1 MNEPV
6 ELKHIIHI
14 TYGDIRQRIVLSNE
28 IYSIGRHSSNKI
40 VIHHPT
46 ISRFHCTILPVK
58 YKGENQQ
65 TLFWIID
72 GDLKGNRSSN
82 GIFINGNKS
91 LSHELISGDFIKI
104 GGNEVEV
111 FYEIFNEENGDYLS
125 ISEANISSTNLSNI
139 VINPK
144 YSKVSSSQ
152 TTVTEENQEQEE
164 KFIREILFTFHHNHN
179 HIKAPYIHIN
189 KEGKIIHFNSFF
201 KEVFPDFNRN
211 SYPNPFVDNLQG
223 IVKSSSNNF
232 CIREIKHQNKYYTQY
247 AYYQQEQD
255 IIESYI
261 FCFEDRYTL
270 EKNLQENEEKYR
282 AVVRQISEGIILV
295 DPISKQIIE
304 ANQAYCS
311 LIGYSNEEILTLK
324 IYDVLATD
332 PEVHDSIIRKVQKN
346 RLNLVQE
353 SIHRHRNRHFI
364 DVEANISSIYYGAK
378 EYICYAVRDIT
389 ERKMAQEMLCYQAC
403 HDLLTQLGNRNLFNE
418 QLYKAIARSQRY
430 KSRLAVI
437 FIDLDRFKYINDTLG
452 HDIGDRFLQEVAIKI
467 KNCLRSA
474 DIIARWGGDEF
485 TILLSEIKN
494 PQDATIVAKRIFNS
508 LKQPIIISEYQLYCH
523 LSMGIAIYPQDGENP
538 ENLLKN
544 ADIALYR
551 SKDSGGNQ
559 YQYYNPSMNKRNTE
573 LLHLETNLYQ
583 AIRESQLCLY
593 YQPQININTGK
604 VTGME
609 ALIRWQHPDLGM
621 VSPEQFIPIAE
632 ETGFINSIGE
642 WVLFTAC
649 KQNKKWQQSGLAP
662 LKIAVNLSPR
672 QCQPNLV
679 TSLKQI
685 LKETK
690 LEPEYLELEITETSI
705 IVHPELTKEILEELT
720 EIGISITMDDF
731 GSGYSSVG
739 YLKKFPFQKIKID
752 QSFVRDLKNE
762 PSELAIISAVITLGK
777 GFNLQVVAEGVENQE
792 QAYLLKNLQ
801 CDTMQGYFFSYPL
814 PVDDATKFIQSVA
827 NEGIFLP

>member
-1 MNEPV
+1 M
-6 ELKHIIHI
+6 
-14 TYGDIRQRIVLSNE
+14 
-28 IYSIGRHSSNKI
+28 
-40 VIHHPT
+40 
-46 ISRFHCTILPVK
+46 
-58 YKGENQQ
+58 
-65 TLFWIID
+65 
-72 GDLKGNRSSN
+72 
-82 GIFINGNKS
+82 
-91 LSHELISGDFIKI
+91 
-104 GGNEVEV
+104 
-111 FYEIFNEENGDYLS
+111 
-125 ISEANISSTNLSNI
+125 
-139 VINPK
+139 
-144 YSKVSSSQ
+144 
-152 TTVTEENQEQEE
+152 
-164 KFIREILFTFHHNHN
+164 
-179 HIKAPYIHIN
+179 
-189 KEGKIIHFNSFF
+189 
-201 KEVFPDFNRN
+201 
-211 SYPNPFVDNLQG
+211 
-223 IVKSSSNNF
+223 
-232 CIREIKHQNKYYTQY
+232 
-247 AYYQQEQD
+247 
-255 IIESYI
+255 
-261 FCFEDRYTL
+261 
-270 EKNLQENEEKYR
+270 
-282 AVVRQISEGIILV
+282 
-295 DPISKQIIE
+295 
-304 ANQAYCS
+304 
-311 LIGYSNEEILTLK
+311 
-324 IYDVLATD
+324 
-332 PEVHDSIIRKVQKN
+332 
-346 RLNLVQE
+346 
-353 SIHRHRNRHFI
+353 
-364 DVEANISSIYYGAK
+364 
-378 EYICYAVRDIT
+378 
-389 ERKMAQEMLCYQAC
+389 
-403 HDLLTQLGNRNLFNE
+403 
-418 QLYKAIARSQRY
+418 
-430 KSRLAVI
+430 
-437 FIDLDRFKYINDTLG
+437 
-452 HDIGDRFLQEVAIKI
+452 QEVAIRI

-474 DIIARWGGDEF
+474 DVIARWGGDEF

-494 PQDATIVAKRIFNS
+494 PQDATIVSKRIFNS

-538 ENLLKN
+538 ENLVKN

-621 VSPEQFIPIAE
+621 VSPDQFIPIAE

-649 KQNKKWQQSGLAP
+649 EQNKKWQQSGLTP

-705 IVHPELTKEILEELT
+705 IVHPELTQEILEELT

-762 PSELAIISAVITLGK
+762 PSDLAIISAVITLGK

-814 PVDDATKFIQSVA
+814 PVNEATKFIQSVA